1 MSDGDGFADA
11 PFGPPRFRVAAN
23 AEDATSYVT
32 GLLDLECR
40 VLVDAVAVIRA
51 SDVSGWFT
59 RRDEAFLAAVRAV
72 AGGRSTRR
80 SVTTDAATTPSIG
93 STGCSSPGRT
103 RCLAHSGR
111 RCLTG
116 VVGRRDEDATI
127 LLRRRRLNRLLH
139 EDTSGRTAPD
149 MLLVTCSTNDHMK
162 CIRHRACY
170 LRNIPVHLLRVTSLR
185 NLVTETS
192 PSRHLEFICTLS
204 ALSRILPRQQRVS
217 WPARERQ
224 EARCTEGRDA
234 GGFAQPP

>member
-1 MSDGDGFADA
+1 MTVTAS
-11 PFGPPRFRVAAN
+11 PTRRFGPPRFPCRRERRRCDELRHRSARPRVPGARRRGRGDPG
-23 AEDATSYVT
+23 E
-32 GLLDLECR
+32 R
-40 VLVDAVAVIRA
+40 RQRLVHA
-51 SDVSGWFT
+51 T
-59 RRDEAFLAAVRAV
+59 RRGVSRGSARRRRWSQHETISHH
-72 AGGRSTRR
+72 GRRDDPLHR
-80 SVTTDAATTPSIG
+80 IHRLLL
-93 STGCSSPGRT
+93 TGAHPR
-103 RCLAHSGR
+103 LAHSGR